1 MLMQCHVRAM
11 AEHSSFRHNEL
22 IREEKQVEIGLK
34 IKEIMTEVERA
45 KNPSI
50 RELLRLEAS
59 RVLERAK
66 FAYGYDDKAR
76 AA

>member
-1 MLMQCHVRAM
+1 
-11 AEHSSFRHNEL
+11 
-22 IREEKQVEIGLK
+22 LK
-34 IKEIMTEVERA
+34 IKEIMTEVETA
-45 KNPSI
+45 KNPRI

-66 FAYGYDDKAR
+66 FAYGDDGMAR

>member
-1 MLMQCHVRAM
+1 
-11 AEHSSFRHNEL
+11 
-22 IREEKQVEIGLK
+22 LK

-45 KNPSI
+45 KNPRI

-66 FAYGYDDKAR
+66 FAYGDDDMAR